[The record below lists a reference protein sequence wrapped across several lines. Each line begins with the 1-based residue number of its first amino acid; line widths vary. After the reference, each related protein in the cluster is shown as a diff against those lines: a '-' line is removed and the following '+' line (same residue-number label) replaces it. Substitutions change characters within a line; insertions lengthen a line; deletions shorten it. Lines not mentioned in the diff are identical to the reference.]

1 METTGKSYEEQ
12 LSLMSE
18 HLAAMNEKLSQQKD
32 EIDALKFE
40 LTNKV
45 DITLAIILGICIVI
59 NANCIMFRNYICC
72 RIPRRVS

>member
-1 METTGKSYEEQ
+1 
-12 LSLMSE
+12 MSE

-45 DITLAIILGICIVI
+45 DI
-59 NANCIMFRNYICC
+59 
-72 RIPRRVS
+72 